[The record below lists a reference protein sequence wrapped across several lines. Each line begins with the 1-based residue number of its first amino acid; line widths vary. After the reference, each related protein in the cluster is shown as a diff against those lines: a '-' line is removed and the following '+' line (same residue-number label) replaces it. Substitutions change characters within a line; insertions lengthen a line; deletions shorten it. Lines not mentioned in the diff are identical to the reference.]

1 MVMKTKMIGRNG
13 NSMKN
18 LLMAAL
24 VVAATPAISKERV
37 RDVVVYDHVKS
48 VHKPVEVYTT
58 QCRDV
63 EVPIYG
69 NTGGG
74 GASASDLLGGMIIG
88 GLIGGTASGKDSGA
102 AIGALG
108 GAIVANESAKGAK
121 VTGYEI
127 QRQCSDVVVYQNSNV
142 EIYSHS
148 TIRFFIDGK
157 RYVVPFQR

>member
-1 MVMKTKMIGRNG
+1 MKHLITTAF
-13 NSMKN
+13 
-18 LLMAAL
+18 LF
-24 VVAATPAISKERV
+24 AATTASAEVSKVKVFDHTKIVTQSVPISETRCQ
-37 RDVVVYDHVKS
+37 DVK
-48 VHKPVEVYTT
+48 
-58 QCRDV
+58 
-63 EVPIYG
+63 VPIYQQGG
-69 NTGGG
+69 NATGG
-74 GASASDLLGGMIIG
+74 DVLLGAILG

-127 QRQCSDVVVYQNSNV
+127 QRQCSDVTVYENSNV

-148 TIRFFIDGK
+148 TIRFFVDGK